1 MRIIVELILIVAC
14 ARAAGVLF
22 KRIGQPQVCGEIAA
36 GLILGPSFF
45 GALLPHAQRLLF
57 DLSTIRQLNV
67 IGEIGLIFIMF
78 LIGLEFDFGHLAGS
92 TGTAF
97 AISAA
102 GIIVP
107 FSMGIPLGR
116 WIYSQMDLHVNTLG
130 FTLFIAM
137 ALSITA
143 MPVLGRILI
152 EFNMN
157 RNKIGALAM
166 TAAAMD
172 DAVGWLLFALIS
184 AVAAARFHLGPI
196 LSSVLEVVAYVLA
209 MIFIVRPLLV
219 KWTRWVMRDSDG
231 VLSAGALAQLII
243 FFLASAAITSAIGI
257 FSVFGAFMV
266 GAILHDQ
273 KAFCAAVNS
282 RMRDFVTVFFLPI
295 FFTLTGLRTD
305 ISSMSGRSAWIIGI
319 IVILIACL
327 GKFGGCCLA
336 GKLSGLTWREAF
348 SVGAMMNT
356 RGLMEL
362 IVLNVAYDLGIIPKP
377 VFFIFVIMAVVTTY
391 MAAPVL
397 RYLIRGTEMQADFE
411 ISPFMQD
418 RSSKLRERAIG
429 RAASAN

>member
-1 MRIIVELILIVAC
+1 MRIIIELILIVGC

-45 GALLPHAQRLLF
+45 GALLPHAQQFLF
-57 DLSTIRQLNV
+57 DLPTIRQLNV
-67 IGEIGLIFIMF
+67 IGEVGLIFIMF
-78 LIGLEFDFGHLAGS
+78 LIGLEFDFGHLATS
-92 TGTAF
+92 TRTAF
-97 AISAA
+97 AISGA

-107 FSMGIPLGR
+107 FSLGIPLGR
-116 WIYSQMDLHVNTLG
+116 WIYSQMDLHVNALG

-157 RNKIGALAM
+157 RNKIGTLAI

-184 AVAAARFHLGPI
+184 AVAAARFHLGS
-196 LSSVLEVVAYVLA
+196 LLLSVLEVVVYVLA
-209 MIFIVRPLLV
+209 MIFVVRPLLV
-219 KWTRWVMRDSDG
+219 KWTARVMRNSDG
-231 VLSAGALAQLII
+231 VLSAGALAQLMM

-257 FSVFGAFMV
+257 FSVFGAFVM
-266 GAILHDQ
+266 GALLHDQ
-273 KAFCAAVNS
+273 KDFCAAVNS
-282 RMRDFVTVFFLPI
+282 RMRDFVAVFFLPV

-305 ISSMSGRSAWIIGI
+305 ISSMSGRSAWIVGI
-319 IVILIACL
+319 VVILIACV
-327 GKFGGCCLA
+327 GKFGGCFIA

-348 SVGAMMNT
+348 SIGAMMNT

-411 ISPFMQD
+411 ISPFMQG